1 MDNVGCH
8 TSSVH
13 FCISIQLHDKQNV
26 NNSNNSSS
34 LYIYRAVHICTALQ
48 EPSSYFILD
57 SYSKVYVSVII
68 SYWCILYPCLLGYI
82 ESLHIG
88 VLFRQAEFPC
98 LPPALTLTAPH
109 IPQYRFLFSF
119 TTFFLRRG
127 KVHRYR
133 SRYIQSVLQIQIPDP
148 TQTKL

>member
-1 MDNVGCH
+1 MRIMLDVTPVQF
-8 TSSVH
+8 TSAFRFNFTTSKM
-13 FCISIQLHDKQNV
+13 STIQITA
-26 NNSNNSSS
+26 

-57 SYSKVYVSVII
+57 SYSKVYISVII
-68 SYWCILYPCLLGYI
+68 SYWCILYPCILGYI

-133 SRYIQSVLQIQIPDP
+133 FRYIQIPDP
-148 TQTKL
+148 TLTKL